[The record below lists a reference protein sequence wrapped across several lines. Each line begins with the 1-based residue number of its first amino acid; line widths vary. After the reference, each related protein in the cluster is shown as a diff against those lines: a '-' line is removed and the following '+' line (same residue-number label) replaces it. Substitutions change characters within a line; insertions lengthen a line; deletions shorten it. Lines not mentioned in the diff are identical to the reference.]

1 MHLFCLFVLT
11 ASKVVRGPMASTT
24 GAQERIDQPE
34 KPVTLQ
40 FRGKTFTLSY
50 SQFCLLVGR
59 QSLKQQGVTLC
70 STLLFFK
77 Q

>member
-1 MHLFCLFVLT
+1 
-11 ASKVVRGPMASTT
+11 MASTT

-50 SQFCLLVGR
+50 GQFCLLVGR
-59 QSLKQQGVTLC
+59 QSLKQQGYHRRKKTTKGTPGQNV
-70 STLLFFK
+70 FGE
-77 Q
+77 